1 MTDREQQPSPHS
13 SKDRVD
19 KLIQR
24 VNARMPN
31 SVKPTTRIE
40 IHPSEWTELVREILE
55 LRATQ
60 PPKETTSRCE
70 RSANGRHD
78 PNSSGECV
86 KCGECPVHYFE
97 TTPGIRLMDDGRA
110 MGGSDVCWTC
120 QAHCVEI
127 EDLRR
132 ALTRIGELSASFKPV
147 VDRVLAGYPIE
158 GPGPAVETTGAQQMK
173 VTDEMVTRFLGWKL
187 PQDFNPDG
195 GVTFTPINHPACWP
209 IGTNLLTAVQA
220 RAMLEHVLAVETSA
234 LSSCNCPAAPG
245 EDCPLT
251 EHECDKR
258 RRAEKA

>member
-1 MTDREQQPSPHS
+1 MT
-13 SKDRVD
+13 SKDV
-19 KLIQR
+19 
-24 VNARMPN
+24 A
-31 SVKPTTRIE
+31 
-40 IHPSEWTELVREILE
+40 EL
-55 LRATQ
+55 LRATREAADFLAELYAKYSTKVGPFASQ
-60 PPKETTSRCE
+60 AQRI
-70 RSANGRHD
+70 NGVLQRAMD
-78 PNSSGECV
+78 AVQQG
-86 KCGECPVHYFE
+86 E

-258 RRAEKA
+258 RRAVKASERPPEWGGCDK